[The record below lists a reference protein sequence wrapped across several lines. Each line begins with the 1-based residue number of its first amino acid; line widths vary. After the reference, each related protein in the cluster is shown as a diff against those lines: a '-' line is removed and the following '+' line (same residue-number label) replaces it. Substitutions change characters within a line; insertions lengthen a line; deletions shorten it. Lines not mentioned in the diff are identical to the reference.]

1 MHQLIDKKKIIF
13 FYIIL
18 FIFLN
23 TQIANNQNFAKESLI
38 KVKKIEVFGLSK
50 KNNSKVSESL
60 SSLLSQNIFFVKKN
74 YLNKILNQ
82 NSLIEYFNIKKIYP
96 DVIKVYIKK
105 AEFLAITNKNNK
117 RYFIG
122 SNGKLTPVGEFKNF
136 NKKLPYVFT
145 KNKYKNFVNLKKII
159 DKSKFEFKEIE
170 VFYYFPSN
178 RWDIKTK
185 KGLLIKLPEKNV
197 FQSLEL
203 AYLINNNEEFNK
215 NKIIDLRKSNYIV
228 TSNE

>member
-50 KNNSKVSESL
+50 KNNFKVSESL

-122 SNGKLTPVGEFKNF
+122 SNGKLTPVKEFKKAEERLIQSSGVLAEN
-136 NKKLPYVFT
+136 
-145 KNKYKNFVNLKKII
+145 I
-159 DKSKFEFKEIE
+159 FK
-170 VFYYFPSN
+170 
-178 RWDIKTK
+178 
-185 KGLLIKLPEKNV
+185 
-197 FQSLEL
+197 
-203 AYLINNNEEFNK
+203 
-215 NKIIDLRKSNYIV
+215 
-228 TSNE
+228 